1 MRGTVPHVTLNVPA
15 LVRGDVDPATAR
27 NVLGV
32 AAASSVRQAAA
43 TLRVDLPEGTLN
55 ALAIEAACNLTG
67 RQKSSVYDS
76 ISIVRAAVTEAG
88 VLPLDLA
95 GPLRDERGHGN
106 HYGGTGNSCHG
117 SRRWLT
123 AYTTSSAT

>member
-1 MRGTVPHVTLNVPA
+1 MPAGPAPVAVATASAAAGHRAVRGTVPHVTLNVPA

-55 ALAIEAACNLTG
+55 ALAIEAA
-67 RQKSSVYDS
+67 
-76 ISIVRAAVTEAG
+76 
-88 VLPLDLA
+88 
-95 GPLRDERGHGN
+95 
-106 HYGGTGNSCHG
+106 
-117 SRRWLT
+117 
-123 AYTTSSAT
+123 